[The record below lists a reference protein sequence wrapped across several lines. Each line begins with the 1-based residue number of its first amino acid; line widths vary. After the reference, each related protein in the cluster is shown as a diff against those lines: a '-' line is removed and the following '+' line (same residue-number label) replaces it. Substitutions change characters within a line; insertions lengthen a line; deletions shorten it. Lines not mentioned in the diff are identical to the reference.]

1 MPKYKRH
8 HLHVKTKFHLGLKIA
23 VEDLEE
29 AEDELAEVHVT
40 TLAQIEHGK
49 EALSQ
54 NARQLGIADKR
65 DLINSFSLVS
75 GLTDQVLVDVF
86 EVWDGDVLLELVIFE
101 NFFVDEFDVVHYL

>member
-1 MPKYKRH
+1 MPKYRRH

-29 AEDELAEVHVT
+29 AEDELAKVHVT

-54 NARQLGIADKR
+54 NAR
-65 DLINSFSLVS
+65 
-75 GLTDQVLVDVF
+75 
-86 EVWDGDVLLELVIFE
+86 
-101 NFFVDEFDVVHYL
+101 